1 VFDNEYLEWDQI
13 EEGREMK
20 PLILNTFDTKGGA
33 ARAAHRLHK
42 GLQHI
47 GVDSQMLVQAKF
59 GDDYT
64 VIGPQSILGKGLGFV
79 RPYLDTIPARFHPKW
94 NKILFSTAFLPDNVS
109 SKVVKLDADVINLHW
124 IAGGFL
130 RVETLKRFNKP
141 LIWTLHDMWPFTGG
155 CHYDQEC
162 GRYRESCGRC
172 PMLNS
177 SKNWDL
183 SRWIWRRKQKAWKN
197 LNFTVVAPSRWLG
210 DCAKASSLFCD
221 LRVEIIPNGLDS
233 SRFKPFNKRIARE
246 LLFLPQ
252 DKKLILFGAIDGT
265 SDKRKGFQFLQP
277 AMQALANNEWE
288 NEIELIVFGSSKP
301 PNPPEL
307 GMKTHYMGHL
317 PGDLSL
323 GLLYAAADVMVVP
336 SIQEAF
342 GQTAS
347 EAMACGTPVVAFGA
361 TGLLDVVEHKCTGYL
376 AQPFDAEDLANGI
389 AWVIEDE
396 ARWQALS
403 HQARQKVEDEFA
415 IESVAQRYAELY
427 KEILER

>member
-1 VFDNEYLEWDQI
+1 
-13 EEGREMK
+13 MK
-20 PLILNTFDTKGGA
+20 TLILSTFDVEGGA
-33 ARAAHRLHK
+33 ARAAYRLHN
-42 GLQHI
+42 GLQRI
-47 GVDSQMLVQAKF
+47 GIDSQMLVQTKY
-59 GDDYT
+59 GDDRT
-64 VIGPQSILGKGLGFV
+64 VIAPQTKMKRGFGLI
-79 RPYLDTIPARFHPKW
+79 RPTLDSFPLVLYPNRQD
-94 NKILFSTAFLPDNVS
+94 ILFSPAVLPDNLATLVA
-109 SKVVKLDADVINLHW
+109 KLNLDVVHLHW
-124 IAGGFL
+124 VAGGFL
-130 RVETLKRFNKP
+130 RPKTLKHFNKP
-141 LIWTLHDMWPFTGG
+141 LIWTLHDMWPFAGG

-162 GRYRESCGRC
+162 GRYRESCGQC

-183 SRWIWRRKQKAWKN
+183 SRWIWRRKQKAWKD
-197 LNFTVVAPSRWLG
+197 LDFTVVTPSHWLG

-221 LRVEIIPNGLDS
+221 LRVEVIPNGLDL
-233 SRFKPFNKRIARE
+233 SRFKPFDKHIARE

-252 DKKLILFGAIDGT
+252 DKKLILFGAIDST

-277 AMQALANNEWE
+277 ALQALANNEWE

-307 GMKTHYMGHL
+307 GMKTHYLGHL

-361 TGLLDVVEHKCTGYL
+361 TGLLDIVDHKRTGYL
-376 AQPFDAEDLANGI
+376 AQPFDAEDLAKGI

-396 ARWQALS
+396 ERWQALS

-427 KEILER
+427 KEVLER

>member
-1 VFDNEYLEWDQI
+1 MFGNEYLEWDGI
-13 EEGREMK
+13 EEGHEMK
-20 PLILNTFDTKGGA
+20 ILILNTFDTKGGA
-33 ARAAHRLHK
+33 ARAAYRLHK

-64 VIGPQSILGKGLGFV
+64 VIGPQSTLGKGLGFV
-79 RPYLDTIPARFHPKW
+79 RPYLDTIPARFHSKW
-94 NKILFSTAFLPDNVS
+94 NKILFSTAFLPDNIS
-109 SKVVKLDADVINLHW
+109 NKVAKLDADVINLHW
-124 IAGGFL
+124 MAGGFL

-141 LIWTLHDMWPFTGG
+141 LVWTLHDMWPFAGG

-233 SRFKPFNKRIARE
+233 SRFKPFDKRIARE

-252 DKKLILFGAIDGT
+252 DKNLILFGAIDST

-277 AMQALANNEWE
+277 ALQALANNERE
-288 NEIELIVFGSSKP
+288 NEIELVVFGSSKP

-307 GMKTHYMGHL
+307 SMKTHYLGHL

-361 TGLLDVVEHKCTGYL
+361 TGLLDIVEHKRTGYL
-376 AQPFDAEDLANGI
+376 AQPFDAEDLAKGI

-396 ARWQALS
+396 ERWQALS

>member
-1 VFDNEYLEWDQI
+1 
-13 EEGREMK
+13 MK
-20 PLILNTFDTKGGA
+20 TLILSTFDVEGGA
-33 ARAAHRLHK
+33 ARAAYRIHN

-47 GVDSQMLVQAKF
+47 GIDSQMLVQTKY
-59 GDDYT
+59 GDDRT
-64 VIGPQSILGKGLGFV
+64 VIGPQTKMKRGFGLI
-79 RPYLDTIPARFHPKW
+79 RPTLDSFPLLLYPNRQD
-94 NKILFSTAFLPDNVS
+94 ILFSPAVLPDNLAAHVA
-109 SKVVKLDADVINLHW
+109 KLNPDVIHLHW
-124 IAGGFL
+124 MTGGFL
-130 RVETLKRFNKP
+130 RPGTLKHFNKP

-172 PMLNS
+172 SMLNS

-197 LNFTVVAPSRWLG
+197 LNFTVVTPSRWLG
-210 DCAKASSLFCD
+210 DCAKVSSLFCD

-233 SRFKPFNKRIARE
+233 SRFKPFDKRIARE

-252 DKKLILFGAIDGT
+252 DKKLILFGAIDST

-277 AMQALANNEWE
+277 ALQALANNECE
-288 NEIELIVFGSSKP
+288 DELELIVFGSSKP

-307 GMKTHYMGHL
+307 GMKTHYIGHL

-323 GLLYAAADVMVVP
+323 GLLYAATDVMVVP

-361 TGLLDVVEHKCTGYL
+361 TGLLDIVDHKHTGYL
-376 AQPFDAEDLANGI
+376 AQPFDAEDLAKGI

-396 ARWQALS
+396 ARWQTLS
-403 HQARQKVEDEFA
+403 HQSRQKVEDEFA

-427 KEILER
+427 KEVLER

>member
-1 VFDNEYLEWDQI
+1 
-13 EEGREMK
+13 MK
-20 PLILNTFDTKGGA
+20 TLILSTFDVEGGA
-33 ARAAHRLHK
+33 ARAAYRLHN
-42 GLQHI
+42 GLQRI
-47 GVDSQMLVQAKF
+47 GIDSQMLVQTKY
-59 GDDYT
+59 GDDRT
-64 VIGPQSILGKGLGFV
+64 VIGPKTKIKRGFGLI
-79 RPYLDTIPARFHPKW
+79 RPTLDSFPLVLYPNRQD
-94 NKILFSTAFLPDNVS
+94 ILFSPAVLPDNLATLVA
-109 SKVVKLDADVINLHW
+109 KLNLDVVHLHW
-124 IAGGFL
+124 VAGGFL
-130 RVETLKRFNKP
+130 RPKTLKHFNKP
-141 LIWTLHDMWPFTGG
+141 LIWTLHDMWPFAGG

-162 GRYRESCGRC
+162 GRYRESCGQC

-233 SRFKPFNKRIARE
+233 SRFKPFDKRIARE

-252 DKKLILFGAIDGT
+252 DKKLILFGAIDST

-277 AMQALANNEWE
+277 ALQALANNEWE

-307 GMKTHYMGHL
+307 GMKTHYLGHL

-361 TGLLDVVEHKCTGYL
+361 TGLLDIVDHKRTGYL
-376 AQPFDAEDLANGI
+376 AQPFDAEDLAKGI

-396 ARWQALS
+396 ERWQALS

-427 KEILER
+427 KEVLER